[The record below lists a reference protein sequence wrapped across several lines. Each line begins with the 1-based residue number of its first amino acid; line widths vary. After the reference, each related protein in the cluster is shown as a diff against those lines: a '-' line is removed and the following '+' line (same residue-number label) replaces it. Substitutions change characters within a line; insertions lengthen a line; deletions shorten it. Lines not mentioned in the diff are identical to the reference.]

1 LREIEIGVNIFVR
14 LIVCLMKYCAVERE
28 RVIQLDIKKVSENI
42 HEISQDT
49 QPCMRVPVTVYASD
63 LLVRKMKQDK
73 TFTQATNAACLPG
86 IYKHSIVLPD
96 GHQGYGFPIGG
107 VAATDYENG
116 VISPGG
122 VGYDINCGVRV
133 LRTNLDEKDVRP
145 KLRTL
150 IDTIFQEVPTGVG
163 KQGKIHLRDFRGVD
177 KVLTNGAA
185 WAVEEGYGWEEDLE
199 HQEANGKLDI
209 ANADDVPD
217 SAKSRGLK
225 QSGTLGSG
233 NHFLEIQLVDEI
245 YDQEA
250 ATAMGITRKNQV
262 MVMIHSGSRGLGH
275 QVCSEYIKIMTQAMR
290 KYKIEV
296 PDRELCCAPTTT
308 PEGQAY
314 LGAMSAAANYAFA
327 NRQVMMHWTRETFA
341 KILGQSAEDM
351 DMGLIYDV
359 AHNIGKV
366 EEHDIDGKRRKVVV
380 HRKGATRAFP
390 PGHSEVPS
398 KYRNIGQPV
407 LIPGTMGTASYILI
421 GNEKGM
427 DLTWGSTAHGAG
439 RFMSRSRAKKQF
451 FGKEVQSKLANEG
464 IIVKATKGIVIAEEA
479 PGAYKDVDEVVR
491 VSDAVGIATKA
502 VRLRP
507 IGVIK
512 G

>member
-1 LREIEIGVNIFVR
+1 
-14 LIVCLMKYCAVERE
+14 M
-28 RVIQLDIKKVSENI
+28 DIKKVSDNVY
-42 HEISQDT
+42 EISQDT
-49 QPCMRVPVTVYASD
+49 QQCMKVPVKIYASAS
-63 LLVRKMKQDK
+63 LVQKMKQDA
-73 TFTQATNAACLPG
+73 TFKQATNAACLPG

-122 VGYDINCGVRV
+122 VGYDINCGVRI

-145 KLRTL
+145 KVRQL
-150 IDTIFQEVPTGVG
+150 IDQLYADVPTGVG
-163 KQGKIHLRDFRGVD
+163 KQGKINLRSHSGVDEVLRDGS
-177 KVLTNGAA
+177 K
-185 WAVEEGYGWEEDLE
+185 WAVEEGYGWDEDLE
-199 HQEANGKLDI
+199 HQEANGRLDI
-209 ANADDVPD
+209 ANPADVPG
-217 SAKSRGLK
+217 SAKERGLK

-245 YDQEA
+245 FDEEA
-250 ATAMGITRKNQV
+250 AKVMGITRKGQV

-275 QVCSEYIKIMTQAMR
+275 QVCSEYIRKMTQAMR
-290 KYKIEV
+290 KYNIEV

-327 NRQVMMHWTRETFA
+327 NRQVMLHWTREAFA
-341 KILGQSAEDM
+341 KIMGQSAEDL

-366 EEHDIDGKRRKVVV
+366 EEHTIEGKRRKVVV

-390 PGHSEVPS
+390 SGHPDIPS

-407 LIPGTMGTASYILI
+407 LIPGTMGTASYILM
-421 GNEKGM
+421 GNERSM
-427 DLTWGSTAHGAG
+427 DLSFGSTAHGAG

-451 FGKEVQSKLANEG
+451 FGKEIQDKLAREG
-464 IIVKATKGIVIAEEA
+464 IIVRATKGIVIAEEA
-479 PGAYKDVDEVVR
+479 PGAYKDVDEVVK
-491 VSDAVGIATKA
+491 VSDALGIATKA
-502 VRLRP
+502 VRLKP

>member
-1 LREIEIGVNIFVR
+1 
-14 LIVCLMKYCAVERE
+14 
-28 RVIQLDIKKVSENI
+28 LDIKKVSENI
-42 HEISQDT
+42 HEIPKGT
-49 QPCMRVPVTVYASD
+49 LGCMKVPVTIFASD
-63 LLVRKMKQDK
+63 KLVQKMKQDA

-107 VAATDYENG
+107 VAATDYESG

-122 VGYDINCGVRV
+122 VGYDINCGVRI
-133 LRTNLDEKDVRP
+133 LRTNLDESDVRP
-145 KLRTL
+145 KINDL
-150 IDTIFQEVPTGVG
+150 INRLFDEVPTGVG
-163 KQGKIHLRDFRGVD
+163 KQGKIDLRNHRGVD
-177 KVLTNGAA
+177 DVLANGSQ
-185 WAVEEGYGWEEDLE
+185 WAVEQGYGWEEDLD
-199 HQEANGKLDI
+199 HQEANGRLDI
-209 ANADDVPD
+209 ANPSDVQD
-217 SAKSRGLK
+217 SAKNRGLK

-233 NHFLEIQLVDEI
+233 NHFLEIQVVDDI
-245 YDQEA
+245 YDEKA
-250 ATAMGITRKNQV
+250 AKQMGITRKKQI

-275 QVCSEYIKIMTQAMR
+275 QVCSEYIKIMTHAMR
-290 KYKIEV
+290 KYNIEV
-296 PDRELCCAPTTT
+296 PDRELCCAPTTS

-327 NRQVMMHWTRETFA
+327 NRQVMMHWTREAFA
-341 KILGQSAEDM
+341 KVMQSSVEDL

-359 AHNIGKV
+359 AHNMGKV
-366 EEHDIDGKRRKVVV
+366 EEHNIDGKKTKVVV

-390 PGHSEVPS
+390 PGHPEVPF
-398 KYRNIGQPV
+398 KYRDIGQPV
-407 LIPGTMGTASYILI
+407 IIPGTMGTASYILI
-421 GNEKGM
+421 GNQKGM

-439 RFMSRSRAKKQF
+439 RFMSRAKAKKQF
-451 FGKEVQSKLANEG
+451 FGKDVQQKLASEG
-464 IIVKATKGIVIAEEA
+464 IIVRATQGIVIAEEA

>member
-1 LREIEIGVNIFVR
+1 
-14 LIVCLMKYCAVERE
+14 M
-28 RVIQLDIKKVSENI
+28 DIKKVSDNVY
-42 HEISQDT
+42 EIPQET
-49 QPCMRVPVTVYASD
+49 QQCMTVPVTIYASD
-63 LLVRKMKQDK
+63 ALVQKMKQDA
-73 TFTQATNAACLPG
+73 TFKQATNAACLPG

-145 KLRTL
+145 KVRQL
-150 IDTIFQEVPTGVG
+150 IDQLFADIPTGVG
-163 KQGKIHLRDFRGVD
+163 KQGKINLRSHSGVDEVLRDGS
-177 KVLTNGAA
+177 K
-185 WAVEEGYGWEEDLE
+185 WAVEEGYGWEEDLD
-199 HQEANGKLDI
+199 HHEANGRIDI
-209 ANADDVPD
+209 ADPSEVPG
-217 SAKSRGLK
+217 SAKERGLK

-233 NHFLEIQLVDEI
+233 NHFVEIQLVDEI
-245 YDQEA
+245 YDEEA
-250 ATAMGITRKNQV
+250 AKIMGITRKGQV

-275 QVCSEYIKIMTQAMR
+275 QVCSEYIRKMTQAMR
-290 KYKIEV
+290 KYNIEV
-296 PDRELCCAPTTT
+296 PDRELCCAPTTS

-327 NRQVMMHWTRETFA
+327 NRQVMMHWTRQAFS
-341 KILGQSAEDM
+341 KVMGQSPEDL

-366 EEHDIDGKRRKVVV
+366 EEHTIDGQKRKVVV

-390 PGHSEVPS
+390 PGHPDVPS
-398 KYRNIGQPV
+398 KYRNVGQPV
-407 LIPGTMGTASYILI
+407 LIPGTMGTASYILL
-421 GNEKGM
+421 GNERGM
-427 DLTWGSTAHGAG
+427 DLSFGSTAHGAG

-451 FGKEVQSKLANEG
+451 FGKEIQDKLASEG
-464 IIVKATKGIVIAEEA
+464 RIVRATKGIVIAEEA
-479 PGAYKDVDEVVR
+479 PGAYKDVDEVVK
-491 VSDAVGIATKA
+491 VSDALGIATKA

>member
-1 LREIEIGVNIFVR
+1 
-14 LIVCLMKYCAVERE
+14 MK
-28 RVIQLDIKKVSENI
+28 
-42 HEISQDT
+42 
-49 QPCMRVPVTVYASD
+49 VPVTIFASD
-63 LLVRKMKQDK
+63 DLVRKMKQDA
-73 TFTQATNAACLPG
+73 TFQQAANAACLPG

-107 VAATDYENG
+107 VAAMDYESG

-145 KLRTL
+145 NLRAL
-150 IDTIFQEVPTGVG
+150 IDQLFEDVPTGVG
-163 KQGKIHLRDFRGVD
+163 KQGKIDLRNHRGVD
-177 KVLTNGAA
+177 DVLANGAS
-185 WAVEEGYGWEEDLE
+185 WAVEQGYGWEDDLA

-209 ANADDVPD
+209 ANPSDVPD
-217 SAKSRGLK
+217 SAKNRGLK

-233 NHFLEIQLVDEI
+233 NHFLEIQVVDDI
-245 YDQEA
+245 YDEA
-250 ATAMGITRKNQV
+250 AAKLMGITRKKQI

-275 QVCSEYIKIMTQAMR
+275 QVCSEYIKIMTHAMR
-290 KYKIEV
+290 KYNINV
-296 PDRELCCAPTTT
+296 PDRELCSAPTTSQ
-308 PEGQAY
+308 EGQAY

-327 NRQVMMHWTRETFA
+327 NRQAMMHWTREAFA
-341 KILGQSAEDM
+341 KVMGNSPEDL

-359 AHNIGKV
+359 AHNMGKV
-366 EEHDIDGKRRKVVV
+366 ETHDINGKKTKVVV

-390 PGHSEVPS
+390 PGHPEVPL
-398 KYRNIGQPV
+398 KYRDVGQPV
-407 LIPGTMGTASYILI
+407 IIPGTMGTASYILI
-421 GNEKGM
+421 GNQKAM

-439 RFMSRSRAKKQF
+439 RFMSRAKAKKRF
-451 FGKEVQSKLANEG
+451 FGKEVQEDLAQDG
-464 IIVKATKGIVIAEEA
+464 IIVRATKGIVIAEEA
-479 PGAYKDVDEVVR
+479 PGAYKDVDEVVK

>member
-1 LREIEIGVNIFVR
+1 MLLEV
-14 LIVCLMKYCAVERE
+14 
-28 RVIQLDIKKVSENI
+28 KKVSENI

-49 QPCMRVPVTVYASD
+49 QPCMRVPVTIFASD

-107 VAATDYENG
+107 VAATDYESG

-150 IDTIFQEVPTGVG
+150 IDTLFEEVPTGVG
-163 KQGKIHLRDFRGVD
+163 RQGKIHLRNFRGVD
-177 KVLTNGAA
+177 EVLSNGAE
-185 WAVEEGYGWEEDLE
+185 WAVGEGYGWEED
-199 HQEANGKLDI
+199 
-209 ANADDVPD
+209 P
-217 SAKSRGLK
+217 
-225 QSGTLGSG
+225 
-233 NHFLEIQLVDEI
+233 
-245 YDQEA
+245 
-250 ATAMGITRKNQV
+250 
-262 MVMIHSGSRGLGH
+262 RGLGH

-290 KYKIEV
+290 KYNIEV
-296 PDRELCCAPTTT
+296 PDRELCSAPTTT

-341 KILGQSAEDM
+341 KVMGQSAEDL

-359 AHNIGKV
+359 AHNMGKV
-366 EEHDIDGKRRKVVV
+366 EEHDIEGKRTKVVV

-451 FGKEVQSKLANEG
+451 FGKEVQSKLASEG
-464 IIVKATKGIVIAEEA
+464 IIVRATKGIVIAEEA
-479 PGAYKDVDEVVR
+479 PGAYKDVDEVVK

>member
-1 LREIEIGVNIFVR
+1 
-14 LIVCLMKYCAVERE
+14 M
-28 RVIQLDIKKVSENI
+28 DTKKVAENI
-42 HEISQDT
+42 YEIPKGT
-49 QPCMRVPVTVYASD
+49 LPCMRVPVRIYASED
-63 LLVRKMKQDK
+63 LVKKMKQDA
-73 TFTQATNAACLPG
+73 TFTQATNAACIPG
-86 IYKHSIVLPD
+86 IYTHSIVLPD

-145 KLRTL
+145 KIRQL
-150 IDTIFQEVPTGVG
+150 IDQLFADVPTGVG
-163 KQGKIHLRDFRGVD
+163 KQGKINLQSHRGVD
-177 KVLTNGAA
+177 EVLRGGSR
-185 WAVEEGYGWEEDLE
+185 WAVEEGYGWEDDLE
-199 HQEANGKLDI
+199 NQEANGRLEI
-209 ANADDVPD
+209 ANPADVPGT
-217 SAKSRGLK
+217 AKERGLK

-245 YDQEA
+245 YNEQA
-250 ATAMGITRKNQV
+250 AKVMGITRKGQV

-275 QVCSEYIKIMTQAMR
+275 QVCSEFIRIMTQAMR

-296 PDRELCCAPTTT
+296 PDRELCSAPTTS

-327 NRQVMMHWTRETFA
+327 NRQAMMHWTREAFS
-341 KILGQSAEDM
+341 KIMGQSPEDM
-351 DMGLIYDV
+351 DMRLIYDV
-359 AHNIGKV
+359 AHNMGKV
-366 EEHDIDGKRRKVVV
+366 EEHEIQGKRTKVVV

-390 PGHSEVPS
+390 PGHSDIPS
-398 KYRNIGQPV
+398 KYRSIGQPV
-407 LIPGTMGTASYILI
+407 IIPGTMGTASYILV
-421 GNEKGM
+421 GDQRSME
-427 DLTWGSTAHGAG
+427 LSFGSTAHGAG
-439 RFMSRSRAKKQF
+439 RFLSRTQAKRKF
-451 FGKEVQSKLANEG
+451 FGKEVQDQLASEG
-464 IIVKATKGIVIAEEA
+464 IIVKATQGVVIAEEA

-491 VSDAVGIATKA
+491 VSDSLGIATMA

>member
-1 LREIEIGVNIFVR
+1 ME
-14 LIVCLMKYCAVERE
+14 
-28 RVIQLDIKKVSENI
+28 IKKVSENI
-42 HEISQDT
+42 HEISKDT
-49 QPCMRVPVTVYASD
+49 QQCMRVPVRIYASD
-63 LLVRKMKQDK
+63 KLVDKMRQDA
-73 TFTQATNAACLPG
+73 TFQQAANAACLPG
-86 IYKHSIVLPD
+86 IYTQSIVLPD

-107 VAATDYENG
+107 VAATDYEAG

-145 KLRTL
+145 KLRAL
-150 IDTIFQEVPTGVG
+150 IDQLFADVPTGVG
-163 KQGKIHLRDFRGVD
+163 KRGKIDLKNFRGVD
-177 KVLTNGAA
+177 EVLTGGAK
-185 WAVEEGYGWEEDLE
+185 WAVERGYGWEEDLD
-199 HQEANGKLDI
+199 HQEANGRLDI
-209 ANADDVPD
+209 ANPSDVPD
-217 SAKSRGLK
+217 SAKSRGLR

-250 ATAMGITRKNQV
+250 AEAMGIKRKGQV

-275 QVCSEYIKIMTQAMR
+275 QVCSEYIKKMMTAMR
-290 KYKIEV
+290 KYNIEV
-296 PDRELCCAPTTT
+296 PDRELCCAPTTS

-327 NRQVMMHWTRETFA
+327 NRQTMMHWTREAFG
-341 KILGQSAEDM
+341 KVMGQSPEDL
-351 DMGLIYDV
+351 DMHLIYDV
-359 AHNIGKV
+359 AHNMGKV
-366 EEHDIDGKRRKVVV
+366 EEHDIEGKRRKVVV

-390 PGHSEVPS
+390 AGHPDVPA
-398 KYRNIGQPV
+398 KYRSIGQPV

-421 GNEKGM
+421 GNQKSME
-427 DLTWGSTAHGAG
+427 LSFGSTAHGAG

-451 FGKEVQSKLANEG
+451 FGREVQERLSKEG
-464 IIVKATKGIVIAEEA
+464 IIVRATKGIVIAEEA
-479 PGAYKDVDEVVR
+479 PGAYKDVDEVVK

>member
-1 LREIEIGVNIFVR
+1 
-14 LIVCLMKYCAVERE
+14 M
-28 RVIQLDIKKVSENI
+28 DIKKVSENVY
-42 HEISQDT
+42 EISQET
-49 QPCMRVPVTVYASD
+49 QQCMKVPVKIYASD
-63 LLVRKMKQDK
+63 ALVQKMKQDA
-73 TFTQATNAACLPG
+73 TFKQATNAACLPG

-145 KLRTL
+145 KVRQL
-150 IDTIFQEVPTGVG
+150 IDQLFADIPTGVG
-163 KQGKIHLRDFRGVD
+163 KQGKINLRSHSGVDEVLRDGS
-177 KVLTNGAA
+177 K
-185 WAVEEGYGWEEDLE
+185 WAVEEGYGWEEDLD
-199 HQEANGKLDI
+199 HHEANGRIDI
-209 ANADDVPD
+209 ADPSEVPG
-217 SAKSRGLK
+217 SAKERGLK

-233 NHFLEIQLVDEI
+233 NHFVEIQLVDEI
-245 YDQEA
+245 YNEEA
-250 ATAMGITRKNQV
+250 AKIMGITRKGQV

-275 QVCSEYIKIMTQAMR
+275 QVCSEYIRKMTQAMR
-290 KYKIEV
+290 KYNIEV
-296 PDRELCCAPTTT
+296 PDRELCCAPTTS

-327 NRQVMMHWTRETFA
+327 NRQVMMHWTRQAFS
-341 KILGQSAEDM
+341 KVMGQTPEDL

-359 AHNIGKV
+359 AHNMGKV
-366 EEHDIDGKRRKVVV
+366 EEHTIDGQKKKVVV

-390 PGHSEVPS
+390 PGHPDIPS
-398 KYRNIGQPV
+398 KYRNVGQPV
-407 LIPGTMGTASYILI
+407 LIPGTMGTASYILM
-421 GNEKGM
+421 GNERGM
-427 DLTWGSTAHGAG
+427 DLSFGSTAHGAG

-451 FGKEVQSKLANEG
+451 FGKEIQDKLASEG
-464 IIVKATKGIVIAEEA
+464 IIVRATKGIVIAEEA

-491 VSDAVGIATKA
+491 VSDALGIATKA
-502 VRLRP
+502 IRLRP

>member
-1 LREIEIGVNIFVR
+1 
-14 LIVCLMKYCAVERE
+14 M
-28 RVIQLDIKKVSENI
+28 DIKKVSDNVY
-42 HEISQDT
+42 EIPQET
-49 QPCMRVPVTVYASD
+49 QQCMNVPVKIYASD
-63 LLVRKMKQDK
+63 ALVQKMKQDA
-73 TFTQATNAACLPG
+73 TFKQATNAACLPG

-145 KLRTL
+145 KVRQL
-150 IDTIFQEVPTGVG
+150 IDQLFTDIPTGVG
-163 KQGKIHLRDFRGVD
+163 KQGKIHLRSHSGVD
-177 KVLTNGAA
+177 EVLRDGAK
-185 WAVEEGYGWEEDLE
+185 WAVEEGYGWEEDLD
-199 HQEANGKLDI
+199 HQEANGRIDI
-209 ANADDVPD
+209 ADPSQVPG
-217 SAKSRGLK
+217 SAKERGLK

-233 NHFLEIQLVDEI
+233 NHFIEIQLVDEI
-245 YDQEA
+245 YDEEA
-250 ATAMGITRKNQV
+250 AKIMGITRKGQV

-275 QVCSEYIKIMTQAMR
+275 QVCSEYIRKMTQAMR
-290 KYKIEV
+290 KYDIQV
-296 PDRELCCAPTTT
+296 PDRELCCAPTTS

-327 NRQVMMHWTRETFA
+327 NRQVMMHWTREVFS
-341 KILGQSAEDM
+341 KVMGQTPEDL

-366 EEHDIDGKRRKVVV
+366 EEHTIDGQKKKVVV

-390 PGHSEVPS
+390 PGHPDIPS

-421 GNEKGM
+421 GNEQGM
-427 DLTWGSTAHGAG
+427 DLSFGSTAHGAG

-451 FGKEVQSKLANEG
+451 FGKEIQDKLASEG
-464 IIVKATKGIVIAEEA
+464 IIVRATKSIVIAEEA
-479 PGAYKDVDEVVR
+479 PGAYKDVDEVVK
-491 VSDAVGIATKA
+491 VSDALGIATKA

>member
-1 LREIEIGVNIFVR
+1 
-14 LIVCLMKYCAVERE
+14 M
-28 RVIQLDIKKVSENI
+28 DIKKVSNNVY
-42 HEISQDT
+42 EISQET
-49 QPCMRVPVTVYASD
+49 QQCMKVPVKIYASD
-63 LLVRKMKQDK
+63 ALVSKMKQDA
-73 TFTQATNAACLPG
+73 TFKQATNAACLPG

-122 VGYDINCGVRV
+122 VGYDINCGVRA
-133 LRTNLDEKDVRP
+133 LRTNLDEDDVRP
-145 KLRTL
+145 KVRQL
-150 IDTIFQEVPTGVG
+150 IDQLFTDVPTGVG
-163 KQGKIHLRDFRGVD
+163 KQGKINLRSHSGVD
-177 KVLTNGAA
+177 EVLAGGAK
-185 WAVEEGYGWEEDLE
+185 WAVEEGYGWEEDLD
-199 HQEANGKLDI
+199 HQEANGRIDI
-209 ANADDVPD
+209 ANPDDVPG
-217 SAKSRGLK
+217 SAKERGLK

-233 NHFLEIQLVDEI
+233 NHFLEIQLVDQI
-245 YDQEA
+245 YNEEA
-250 ATAMGITRKNQV
+250 AKVMGITRKGQV

-275 QVCSEYIKIMTQAMR
+275 QVCSEYIRKMTQAMR
-290 KYKIEV
+290 KYNIEV

-327 NRQVMMHWTRETFA
+327 NRQVMMHWTREAFG
-341 KILGQSAEDM
+341 KIMGQSPEDL

-359 AHNIGKV
+359 AHNMGKV
-366 EEHDIDGKRRKVVV
+366 EEHDIEGKRTKVVV

-390 PGHSEVPS
+390 RGHPDVPS
-398 KYRNIGQPV
+398 KYRNVGQPV
-407 LIPGTMGTASYILI
+407 IIPGTMGTASYILM
-421 GNEKGM
+421 GNEKSM
-427 DLTWGSTAHGAG
+427 DLSFGSTAHGAG

-451 FGKEVQSKLANEG
+451 FGKEVQDKLANEG
-464 IIVKATKGIVIAEEA
+464 ILVRATKGIVIAEEA
-479 PGAYKDVDEVVR
+479 PGAYKDVDEVVK
-491 VSDAVGIATKA
+491 VSDELGIATKA

>member
-1 LREIEIGVNIFVR
+1 
-14 LIVCLMKYCAVERE
+14 
-28 RVIQLDIKKVSENI
+28 
-42 HEISQDT
+42 
-49 QPCMRVPVTVYASD
+49 MRVPVTIFASD
-63 LLVRKMKQDK
+63 KLLQKMRQDA
-73 TFTQATNAACLPG
+73 TFKQATNAACLPG

-107 VAATDYENG
+107 VAATDYESG

-133 LRTNLDEKDVRP
+133 LRTNLDESDVRP
-145 KLRTL
+145 KIRDL
-150 IDTIFQEVPTGVG
+150 IDRLFADVPTGVG
-163 KQGKIHLRDFRGVD
+163 KQGKIDLRDHHGVD
-177 KVLTNGAA
+177 EVLANGSK
-185 WAVEEGYGWEEDLE
+185 WAVEQGYGWEEDLD
-199 HQEANGKLDI
+199 HQEANGKIDI
-209 ANADDVPD
+209 ANPSDVPF
-217 SAKSRGLK
+217 SAKNRGLR

-233 NHFLEIQLVDEI
+233 NHFLEIQVVDEI
-245 YDQEA
+245 YDDEA
-250 ATAMGITRKNQV
+250 ANLMGITRKKQV

-275 QVCSEYIKIMTQAMR
+275 QVCS
-290 KYKIEV
+290 V
-296 PDRELCCAPTTT
+296 PDRELCSAPTTS

-327 NRQVMMHWTRETFA
+327 NRQVMMHWTREAFA
-341 KILGQSAEDM
+341 KVLGGSPEDF

-366 EEHDIDGKRRKVVV
+366 EEHDIDGKKTKVVV

-390 PGHSEVPS
+390 PGHPEVPS
-398 KYRNIGQPV
+398 KYRDVGQPV
-407 LIPGTMGTASYILI
+407 IIPGTMGTASYILI
-421 GNEKGM
+421 GNQKGM

-439 RFMSRSRAKKQF
+439 RFMSRSKAKKRF
-451 FGKEVQSKLANEG
+451 FGKEVQQQLASEG
-464 IIVKATKGIVIAEEA
+464 IIVRATKGIVIAEEA

>member
-1 LREIEIGVNIFVR
+1 
-14 LIVCLMKYCAVERE
+14 MK
-28 RVIQLDIKKVSENI
+28 
-42 HEISQDT
+42 
-49 QPCMRVPVTVYASD
+49 VPVTIFASD
-63 LLVRKMKQDK
+63 KLVQKMKQDA

-107 VAATDYENG
+107 VAATDYESG

-122 VGYDINCGVRV
+122 VGYDINCGVRI
-133 LRTNLDEKDVRP
+133 LRTNLDESDVRP
-145 KLRTL
+145 KINDL
-150 IDTIFQEVPTGVG
+150 INRLFDEVPTGVG
-163 KQGKIHLRDFRGVD
+163 KQGKIDLRSHRGVD
-177 KVLTNGAA
+177 EVLANGSQ
-185 WAVEEGYGWEEDLE
+185 WAVEQGYGWEEDLD
-199 HQEANGKLDI
+199 HQEANGRLDI
-209 ANADDVPD
+209 ANPSDVQD
-217 SAKSRGLK
+217 SAKNRGLK

-233 NHFLEIQLVDEI
+233 NHFLEIQVVDDI
-245 YDQEA
+245 YDEKA
-250 ATAMGITRKNQV
+250 AKLMGITRKKQI

-275 QVCSEYIKIMTQAMR
+275 QVCSEYIKIMTHAMR
-290 KYKIEV
+290 KYNIEV
-296 PDRELCCAPTTT
+296 PDRELCCAPTTS

-327 NRQVMMHWTRETFA
+327 NRQVMMHWTREAFA
-341 KILGQSAEDM
+341 KVMQSSVEDL

-359 AHNIGKV
+359 AHNMGKV
-366 EEHDIDGKRRKVVV
+366 EEHNIDGKKTKVVV

-390 PGHSEVPS
+390 PGHSEVPL
-398 KYRNIGQPV
+398 KYRDIGQPV
-407 LIPGTMGTASYILI
+407 IIPGTMGTASYILI
-421 GNEKGM
+421 GNQKGM

-439 RFMSRSRAKKQF
+439 RFMSRAKAKKQF
-451 FGKEVQSKLANEG
+451 FGKDVQTKLASEG
-464 IIVKATKGIVIAEEA
+464 IIVRATQGIVIAEEA